1 MIRQSKT
8 TIKELSAQYRS
19 VLKRAFLA
27 GVIALTT
34 MSANAMVSDEDMT
47 AITTS
52 VTTSIKTSLNDS
64 VTTVAPVASD
74 YTYTLPDG
82 SGADM
87 SADTTAATYDNYF
100 ASSAADGTTV
110 KNILHSGDDA
120 NKIKLGDAIAAA
132 SYQYLSKNAN
142 GEDIWVA
149 GNVAVADLSKTYVS
163 TYGNVN
169 VSTDAGA
176 TETVDIANYTNGDY
190 SLHENPDGS
199 IVLYQNGALELD
211 SPEMFTMLKNAY
223 DTDVAAVAAL
233 QSQLDG
239 YKAQNVVNHDAITGI
254 MSQDANALT
263 TINDYKTEWSTQKGL
278 FDTAVTNHNDD
289 VTAYN
294 NSLSK
299 LVNDKIVAASTTLD
313 DVHASATVA
322 EVTEPAPEAA
332 DYTFTKVDGS
342 QGTLADGVVAAD
354 FVADSAADGTL
365 VQLASGETQ
374 VKWNDGT
381 LTAASYEYSS
391 KNADGVAS
399 MVAGNT
405 DVADLNKTYESTYG
419 NINVSTDAEPVVNI
433 ANYTSGDYSLHI
445 NGETGEIE
453 LYQNGALELDSPTML
468 ATLKGAYEA
477 DVAGVAALKAQ
488 LDEYRAY
495 NVANH
500 DAVTTVMDADNATI
514 AGIAANKATWEDAT
528 TNFTADTTA
537 YNNAVTA
544 YNNSVAKVIN
554 TKVSDAVSMGAVD
567 GANYAANTTVVDAV
581 KSIDTNMGTIHGLV
595 ADANATTTSNGRA
608 YKGNLA
614 VGTTVEDH
622 LLALDSAIG
631 DRRTLD
637 GDHVDGTKSVV
648 ENLQSLNDGIEAEAT
663 ARQTADATLQG
674 NIDAEAVA
682 RQNADAALQTAIN
695 NINTASV
702 AAVDALDSRVTAN
715 TNAIAGLDKKVDDM
729 NKDLSAGIAGVAALS
744 SVEVS
749 NVKKGEMSVGGGYGY
764 FNGESAVAVGAAMG
778 LTDNWSVNAGAGIS
792 GNQTAFR
799 AGTNYKFKLF

>member
-1 MIRQSKT
+1 MIRQSRT

-19 VLKRAFLA
+19 VLKKAFLA

-34 MSANAMVSDEDMT
+34 MSANAEVSNEDMT
-47 AITTS
+47 AITN
-52 VTTSIKTSLNDS
+52 SITASLNDS

-110 KNILHSGDDA
+110 KIILHSGDDA

-142 GEDIWVA
+142 GEDIWIA

-190 SLHENPDGS
+190 SLHVNDTTGE
-199 IVLYQNGALELD
+199 IELYQNGALELD

-254 MSQDANALT
+254 MSQDTEALT
-263 TINDYKTEWSTQKGL
+263 TINGYKTEWSTQKGL

-332 DYTFTKVDGS
+332 DYTFTKADGS

-419 NINVSTDAEPVVNI
+419 NINVSTDVEPVVNI

-544 YNNSVAKVIN
+544 YDNSVAKVIN

-637 GDHVDGTKSVV
+637 GDHVDGTKSVA

-663 ARQTADATLQG
+663 
-674 NIDAEAVA
+674 A

-702 AAVDALDSRVTAN
+702 AAVDALDNRVTAN

>member
-1 MIRQSKT
+1 MIRQSRT

-19 VLKRAFLA
+19 VLKKAFLA

-34 MSANAMVSDEDMT
+34 MSANAAVSDEDMT
-47 AITTS
+47 DITN
-52 VTTSIKTSLNDS
+52 SITASLNDS

-254 MSQDANALT
+254 MSQDTGALT
-263 TINDYKTEWSTQKGL
+263 TINGYKTEWSTQKGL

-332 DYTFTKVDGS
+332 DYTFTKADGS

-399 MVAGNT
+399 MVAGDT
-405 DVADLNKTYESTYG
+405 AVADLNKTYESTYG
-419 NINVSTDAEPVVNI
+419 NINVSTASEPVVDI
-433 ANYTSGDYSLHI
+433 ANYTSGDYSLHVNDI
-445 NGETGEIE
+445 TGEIE

-477 DVAGVAALKAQ
+477 DVAGVAALKET
-488 LDEYRAY
+488 LDGYKAY
-495 NVANH
+495 NTENH
-500 DAVTTVMDADNATI
+500 DAVADIVTADNATI
-514 AGIAANKATWEDAT
+514 AGIAANKATWENAT

-544 YNNSVAKVIN
+544 YDNSVAKVIN
-554 TKVSDAVSMGAVD
+554 TKVSDAVSMGGAG

-608 YKGNLA
+608 YNGNLA

-631 DRRTLD
+631 DKRTLN
-637 GDHVDGTKSVV
+637 GANVDSTKSVA
-648 ENLQSLNDGIEAEAT
+648 ENLQSLNDGIEAET
-663 ARQTADATLQG
+663 ARATQ
-674 NIDAEAVA
+674 AEAG
-682 RQNADAALQTAIN
+682 LQAAIN

-702 AAVDALDSRVTAN
+702 AAVDALDARV
-715 TNAIAGLDKKVDDM
+715 AGLDNKVNDM
-729 NKDLSAGIAGVAALS
+729 NKDLSAGIAGAVALS

-749 NVKKGEMSVGGGYGY
+749 NVKKGEVSVGGGYGY
-764 FNGESAVAVGAAMG
+764 FNGESAGAFGAAMG

-792 GNQTAFR
+792 GSNTTFR

>member
-19 VLKRAFLA
+19 VLKKAFLA

-34 MSANAMVSDEDMT
+34 MSANAEVSNEDMT
-47 AITTS
+47 AITN
-52 VTTSIKTSLNDS
+52 SITVSLNDS

-142 GEDIWVA
+142 GEDIWIA
-149 GNVAVADLSKTYVS
+149 GNVAVADLSKTYVSTYGNVNVSTDAGATETVDIANYTNGDYSLHVNDTTGEIELYQNGALELDSPEMFTMLKNAYDTDVAAVAALQSQLDGYKAQNVVNHDAITGIMSQDTDALTTINGYKTEWSTQKGLFDTAVTNHNDDVTAYNNSLSKVVNDKIVAASTTLDDVHASATVAEVTEPAPEAADYTFTKADGSQGTLADGVVAADFVADSAADGTLVQLVSGETQVKWNDGTLTAASYEYSSKNADGVASMVAGNTDVADLSKTYVS

-233 QSQLDG
+233 QSQLDE
-239 YKAQNVVNHDAITGI
+239 YK
-254 MSQDANALT
+254 
-263 TINDYKTEWSTQKGL
+263 
-278 FDTAVTNHNDD
+278 
-289 VTAYN
+289 
-294 NSLSK
+294 
-299 LVNDKIVAASTTLD
+299 
-313 DVHASATVA
+313 
-322 EVTEPAPEAA
+322 
-332 DYTFTKVDGS
+332 
-342 QGTLADGVVAAD
+342 
-354 FVADSAADGTL
+354 
-365 VQLASGETQ
+365 
-374 VKWNDGT
+374 
-381 LTAASYEYSS
+381 
-391 KNADGVAS
+391 
-399 MVAGNT
+399 
-405 DVADLNKTYESTYG
+405 
-419 NINVSTDAEPVVNI
+419 
-433 ANYTSGDYSLHI
+433 
-445 NGETGEIE
+445 
-453 LYQNGALELDSPTML
+453 
-468 ATLKGAYEA
+468 
-477 DVAGVAALKAQ
+477 
-488 LDEYRAY
+488 AY

-500 DAVTTVMDADNATI
+500 DAVADIVTADNATI

-544 YNNSVAKVIN
+544 YDNSVAKVIN

-581 KSIDTNMGTIHGLV
+581 KNIDTNMGTIHGLV

-637 GDHVDGTKSVV
+637 GDHVDGTKSVA
-648 ENLQSLNDGIEAEAT
+648 ENLQSLNDGIEAEA
-663 ARQTADATLQG
+663 
-674 NIDAEAVA
+674 IA

-749 NVKKGEMSVGGGYGY
+749 NVKKGEVSVGGGYGY
-764 FNGESAVAVGAAMG
+764 FNGESAAAFGAAMG

>member
-19 VLKRAFLA
+19 VLKKAFLA

-34 MSANAMVSDEDMT
+34 TVANAEVSEEDMT
-47 AITTS
+47 AITN
-52 VTTSIKTSLNDS
+52 SITNSITTSLNDS

-110 KNILHSGDDA
+110 KNILHSGYDA

-149 GNVAVADLSKTYVS
+149 GNVDVADLSKTYVS

-190 SLHENPDGS
+190 SLHVNDTTGE
-199 IVLYQNGALELD
+199 IELYQNGALELD

-239 YKAQNVVNHDAITGI
+239 YKAQNMVNHDAITGI
-254 MSQDANALT
+254 MSQDTDALT
-263 TINDYKTEWSTQKGL
+263 TINGYKTEWSTQKGL
-278 FDTAVTNHNDD
+278 FDTAVTNHTDD

-332 DYTFTKVDGS
+332 DYTFTKADGS

-391 KNADGVAS
+391 KNADGVAT

-405 DVADLNKTYESTYG
+405 DVVALTKTYTTTYG
-419 NINVSTDAEPVVNI
+419 GDLTVSSDTDAPALDASQYV
-433 ANYTSGDYSLHI
+433 
-445 NGETGEIE
+445 NGEYALHENTDGSIV
-453 LYQNGALELDSPTML
+453 LYQNGALELDSENMYNELIAQYNQDKAAIT
-468 ATLKGAYEA
+468 
-477 DVAGVAALKAQ
+477 ALKAN
-488 LDEYRAY
+488 LDAYKAY
-495 NVANH
+495 NTENH
-500 DAVTTVMDADNATI
+500 DAVADIVTADNTTI

-544 YNNSVAKVIN
+544 YDNSVAKVIN
-554 TKVSDAVSMGAVD
+554 TKVSDAVSMGTVS
-567 GANYAANTTVVDAV
+567 GVNYAANTTVVDAV

-595 ADANATTTSNGRA
+595 TDANATTTSNGRA

-631 DRRTLD
+631 DKRTLN
-637 GDHVDGTKSVV
+637 GANVDATKSVA

-674 NIDAEAVA
+674 NIDAEATA

-702 AAVDALDSRVTAN
+702 AAVDALDARV
-715 TNAIAGLDKKVDDM
+715 AGLDNKVNDM
-729 NKDLSAGIAGVAALS
+729 NKDLSAGIAGAVALS

-749 NVKKGEMSVGGGYGY
+749 NVKKGEVSVGGGYGY
-764 FNGESAVAVGAAMG
+764 FNGESAAAFGAAMG